1 MEAFRRGWP
10 ADENLRARAARGLD
24 PPALEE
30 AFRRYVEQ
38 CPDAVLVTGPDGRI
52 VYVNPAFERM
62 TGYAC
67 GELVGRT
74 PAALKSGLHEADFY
88 RRLWSALLSG
98 QEFRALFAN
107 RRKNGEPYYEDKII
121 RPLYDAG
128 GRVTHYLSF
137 GRDATE
143 RAREFEK
150 LAHAATHDSLTDL
163 PNRSLFLDRL
173 AQALHHASRRKEEI
187 TLAILDIDRFR
198 DTNNSYGH
206 LAGDAVLQA
215 VATRTRACV
224 READTV
230 ARIGGD
236 EFAIILVGAAEPDA
250 AGVLAKV
257 VAANAAP
264 VRYEQTEI
272 RTSISV
278 GVCGYPRDARE
289 EEPLRRLAD
298 GAMYA
303 AKAAGGNRYVFY
315 RRAAHQ
321 A

>member
-1 MEAFRRGWP
+1 V
-10 ADENLRARAARGLD
+10 D
-24 PPALEE
+24 P

-38 CPDAVLVTGPDGRI
+38 CPDAVLATDLAGRI
-52 VYVNPAFERM
+52 VYVNAPFERM
-62 TGYAC
+62 TGYS
-67 GELVGRT
+67 GSELAGRT
-74 PAALKSGLHEADFY
+74 PALLKSGLHEADFY
-88 RRLWSALLSG
+88 RELWSTLRAG
-98 QEFRALFAN
+98 REFRALFAN
-107 RRKNGEPYYEDKII
+107 RKKSGEPYYEDKII
-121 RPLYDAG
+121 RPLRDAN
-128 GRVTHYLSF
+128 GRITHLLSF

-173 AQALHHASRRKEEI
+173 GQALRHAARRDEQL

-198 DTNNSYGH
+198 DSNNQYGH

-215 VATRTRACV
+215 VAARTRACV

-236 EFAIILVGAAEPDA
+236 EFAIILVGTAETDA
-250 AGVLAKV
+250 GGALAKV

-264 VRYEQTEI
+264 VRYDGNEI
-272 RTSISV
+272 HASVSV
-278 GVCGYPRDARE
+278 GASGYPRNAVE
-289 EEPLRRLAD
+289 EQALRKQAD

-303 AKAAGGNRYVFY
+303 AKAAGGNRCVFY
-315 RRAAHQ
+315 RR
-321 A
+321 